1 MRTLPALLLAAAC
14 LTLPG
19 LAAAQ
24 GLDQLKAQGLVGERP
39 DGYLGAT
46 NGLSGDA
53 SRIVEDVNA
62 KRRANY
68 EDIAKRQNTSR
79 NAVEAVA
86 GSKLQERTPSGGFVM
101 EPGGRWRR
109 K

>member
-1 MRTLPALLLAAAC
+1 MRTLPALLLAA
-14 LTLPG
+14 LLLPAFP
-19 LAAAQ
+19 AAAQ

-46 NGLSGDA
+46 NGLPGDA
-53 SRIVEDVNA
+53 ARVVDDVNA
-62 KRRANY
+62 RRRSSY
-68 EDIAKRQNTSR
+68 EDIARRQNTSR

-86 GSKLQERTPSGGFVM
+86 GAKLREKTPPGQFVM
-101 EPGGRWRR
+101 DPGGGWRR